1 MANRII
7 NFDDEANTITIVL
20 GGKEWEIKRT
30 VMAVR
35 DKYNLFIEKTMR
47 FQQKVMDM
55 VTDEGANV
63 EQVLE
68 EFTNWKANYIEGIV
82 KQILETNGLEFD
94 GDWWAENVSYND
106 IVRFIAEVATK
117 DDDKK
122 KAVKAED

>member
-68 EFTNWKANYIEGIV
+68 EFTSWKANYIEGIV

-94 GDWWAENVSYND
+94 GGWWAENVSYND

-122 KAVKAED
+122 KAVKAAD

>member
-63 EQVLE
+63 EKVLE

>member
-122 KAVKAED
+122 KAVKAAD

>member
-68 EFTNWKANYIEGIV
+68 EFTSWKANYIEGIV
-82 KQILETNGLEFD
+82 KQILGTNGLEFD

-122 KAVKAED
+122 KAVKAAD